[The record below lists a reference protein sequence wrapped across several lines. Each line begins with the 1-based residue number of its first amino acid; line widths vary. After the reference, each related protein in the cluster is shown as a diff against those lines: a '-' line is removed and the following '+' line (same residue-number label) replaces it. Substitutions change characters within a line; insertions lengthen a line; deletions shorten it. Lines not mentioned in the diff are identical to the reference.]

1 MMDRL
6 PVLETER
13 LTLRQFEFYDRVA
26 VMNILNDSQVTAT
39 LLDIP
44 EPFHFDDADMWIRAG
59 HAGIA
64 LDHLY
69 PFAIVRRDD
78 NALLGCV
85 DLEKDSEHRR
95 ADMAYWIG
103 SIHWRKGYTSEAA
116 ACILRFGFETLDLNR
131 IYAQCLVHNVAS
143 AGVMKKIGLKYEAT
157 LRQAMVKNGQFIDMA
172 VYGLCRADYNQ
183 AS

>member
-1 MMDRL
+1 MDRL

-26 VMNILNDSQVTAT
+26 VMNILSDPKVTAT

-64 LDHLY
+64 MDLLY
-69 PFAIVRRDD
+69 PFAIIRRDD

-85 DLEKDSEHRR
+85 DLEQDSEHRR

-103 SIHWRKGYTSEAA
+103 SAHWRQGYTSEAA
-116 ACILRFGFETLDLNR
+116 RRILQFGFEALNLNR
-131 IYAQCLVHNVAS
+131 VYAQCLIHNAS
-143 AGVMKKIGLKYEAT
+143 SSGVMQKIGLKYEAT
-157 LRQAMVKNGQFIDMA
+157 LRQSTVKSGKSVDMA
-172 VYGLCRADYNQ
+172 VYGLCRAEYN
-183 AS
+183 AGS